1 MSDLESK
8 IINKL
13 LTKYESSCLSKEGSL
28 RNLKIKIDINDSL
41 FKDLRGIDSYK
52 YKDSYDLVLKKLENN
67 NFINTYYSKDFYFE
81 YLTLNI
87 DNVDSL
93 YNYANLT
100 NPIYENESVINYL
113 NSLELDGYLNDFKNY
128 IIKHIETKYRIPKNY
143 FDCLDELKTLILILT
158 NINKLN
164 EEVMKRDFSV
174 KVLNDSKRFVKYE
187 NKVINIIKDFDSNSL
202 NIEKEDILK
211 SYNIVSNY
219 SYTLIKNKLIFKLG
233 DTIIDLN
240 KLPYEFSL
248 SNKMIKDLT
257 IIKND
262 IQKIITVENLTSF
275 YKLED
280 DSALIIYLAGF
291 SNSVKHE
298 LLKKIYNVYPNA
310 YYYHFSDI
318 DCGGFYIFNNLK
330 LKTNINFIPY
340 KMSKEELINNKDNL
354 KTLTE
359 NDRKKLLLMV
369 NNNEFSLF
377 KDTIEYMLKNNCKL
391 EQEILD

>member
-1 MSDLESK
+1 MSDLENK

-28 RNLKIKIDINDSL
+28 RNIKIKIDINDSI

-52 YKDSYDLVLKKLENN
+52 YKDSYDLVLKKLEDN
-67 NFINTYYSKDFYFE
+67 NFINTCYSKDFYFE

-87 DNVDSL
+87 DNVDNL
-93 YNYANLT
+93 YSYANLW
-100 NPIYENESVINYL
+100 NPIYENQLVNKYL
-113 NSLELDGYLNDFKNY
+113 NTLQLDGYLNDFKNY

-143 FDCLDELKTLILILT
+143 FDCLDELKVLILILT

-174 KVLNDSKRFVKYE
+174 KVLNDSKKFVKYE
-187 NKVINIIKDFDSNSL
+187 SKVINIIKDFDSNSS

-257 IIKND
+257 IIKSD

-280 DSALIIYLAGF
+280 SDPLIIYLAGF

-298 LLKKIYNVYPNA
+298 LLKKIYSVYPKA
-310 YYYHFSDI
+310 HYYHFSDI

-330 LKTNINFIPY
+330 LKTNINFVPY